1 MPRAHTARD
10 QGALVPGE
18 AVVDLVQVSAQ
29 EDGERHEA
37 ELHGERS
44 LGQRGRPGER
54 RNHSCPGNQPQ
65 NWGPSLRGE
74 INGVRDGV
82 KRPRGQTGALEQGTG
97 IQRPCLAC
105 RGKCGR

>member
-10 QGALVPGE
+10 QGVLVPGE

-54 RNHSCPGNQPQ
+54 RSHSCPGNQPQ
-65 NWGPSLRGE
+65 NWDPSLRGE
-74 INGVRDGV
+74 INGGVRDGV
-82 KRPRGQTGALEQGTG
+82 KRPWNRGQVSRDETQLH
-97 IQRPCLAC
+97 LA
-105 RGKCGR
+105 